1 MTRQSLLVLELQQR
15 VNMLRLQCF
24 QCFVK
29 TEADIFNYRHRRSLR
44 LCHMPTW
51 LFVTYD
57 VWEFHL
63 FFSPSVRPVGE
74 STERWQS
81 VVAPPNTHAHW
92 HTRTHLQLGLVCFVL
107 CSVAFYHNIENVCA
121 AHGFD
126 YHFTRGRGAFTS
138 RAVLCVSF
146 NVSLWR
152 FNVSHDVKPWLAR
165 CKKKKMDWLKWQQ
178 WNWEF
183 NINSDAPMLVSL

>member
-15 VNMLRLQCF
+15 VNMLRLRCF

-29 TEADIFNYRHRRSLR
+29 TEADTFNYRHRRSLR
-44 LCHMPTW
+44 LCHMPAW

-57 VWEFHL
+57 VWECHL

-92 HTRTHLQLGLVCFVL
+92 HTRTHLQLGLVFAS
-107 CSVAFYHNIENVCA
+107 CSAQLHFNATSKTSVQRMDLIIISHEAEVRLRVGPCCALALTLAFGGLTCHMMLNL
-121 AHGFD
+121 D
-126 YHFTRGRGAFTS
+126 LQGA
-138 RAVLCVSF
+138 
-146 NVSLWR
+146 
-152 FNVSHDVKPWLAR
+152 
-165 CKKKKMDWLKWQQ
+165 KKKKWTDWSDSSGI
-178 WNWEF
+178 E
-183 NINSDAPMLVSL
+183 NST